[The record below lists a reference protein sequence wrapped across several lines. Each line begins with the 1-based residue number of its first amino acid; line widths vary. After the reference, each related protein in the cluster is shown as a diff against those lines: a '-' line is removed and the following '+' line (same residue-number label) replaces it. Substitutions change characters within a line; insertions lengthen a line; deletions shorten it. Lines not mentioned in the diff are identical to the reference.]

1 MDMRRI
7 DLRNIKDMECS
18 KTKLETFQI
27 HIIANA
33 DIGEELE
40 VVVGK
45 EDVWEAL
52 KDMGEDYGYE
62 VIESRKVSDDEYI
75 VRIRII

>member
-1 MDMRRI
+1 MRRI

-18 KTKLETFQI
+18 KSKLETFQI

-45 EDVWEAL
+45 EDVWKAL
-52 KDMGEDYGYE
+52 MDMGEDYGYE
-62 VIESRKVSDDEYI
+62 VVDSWKAGDGEYV